1 MDRMIYDSSEKDGSI
16 DVETRVYLTED
27 NENFEV
33 YQYLFNED
41 KKFSGSEVICNCVR
55 ISSFEMVK
63 IIRLAAELLIYN
75 ASKNES

>member
-27 NENFEV
+27 NEKFEV
-33 YQYLFNED
+33 QQYLFNED

-55 ISSFEMVK
+55 ISSSEMVK
-63 IIRLAAELLIYN
+63 IIRLAAELVIYN

>member
-1 MDRMIYDSSEKDGSI
+1 MDRMIYDSSEKNGSI

-41 KKFSGSEVICNCVR
+41 KKFSESEVICNCVR
-55 ISSFEMVK
+55 ISSSEMVK
-63 IIRLAAELLIYN
+63 IIRLAAELVIYN

>member
-41 KKFSGSEVICNCVR
+41 K
-55 ISSFEMVK
+55 
-63 IIRLAAELLIYN
+63 
-75 ASKNES
+75 